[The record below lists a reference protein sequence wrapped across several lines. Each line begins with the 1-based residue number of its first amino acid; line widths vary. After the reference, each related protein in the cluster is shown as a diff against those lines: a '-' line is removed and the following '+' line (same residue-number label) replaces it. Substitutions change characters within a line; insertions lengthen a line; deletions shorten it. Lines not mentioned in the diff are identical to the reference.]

1 LMREA
6 TAHQIT
12 VTTVSFGKDADRVL
26 MDAIAHWGQGRSYH
40 AEDPLGIP
48 RIFTAETILVS
59 RALIEEKPF
68 RPVVQTEHELLRGL
82 PIAQAPPLYGY
93 VVTYGKPAAELVL
106 VTPQDDPLL
115 AAQRY
120 GLGRTVAFTAD
131 LGPRWGKD
139 WMRWSSFP
147 RFVAQMVR
155 WIQRKSTAET
165 FDARVEVQEGKGI
178 VQAEVYD
185 ARERFVNHLH
195 LEGKVLAPGR
205 QTLPIA
211 FTQTAPGRY
220 QGRFPMQGRGDYLLT
235 LVGKQ
240 GDTSVGPKTV
250 GMTVPYSPEY
260 LGLDINYSLLRRLA
274 ARTGG
279 EVLQPNAPEDAAELL
294 FASSGQS
301 LSVFQDYW
309 PWFVIAALC
318 LFVGDIAV
326 RQWPARRPAR
336 AEVQAPMA
344 DYTYADLDAIV
355 HRRAAEHRR
364 RSMLPRDAQ
373 GPATTSEERRRRG

>member
-1 LMREA
+1 
-6 TAHQIT
+6 
-12 VTTVSFGKDADRVL
+12 
-26 MDAIAHWGQGRSYH
+26 
-40 AEDPLGIP
+40 
-48 RIFTAETILVS
+48 
-59 RALIEEKPF
+59 
-68 RPVVQTEHELLRGL
+68 
-82 PIAQAPPLYGY
+82 
-93 VVTYGKPAAELVL
+93 VL

-139 WMRWSSFP
+139 WMRWPSFP

-165 FDARVEVQEGKGI
+165 FDTRVEVQEGEGM
-178 VQAEVYD
+178 VQADVYD
-185 ARERFVNHLH
+185 ARERFVNHLR

-294 FASSGQS
+294 FASPGQS
-301 LSVFQDYW
+301 RTAFKDYW

-336 AEVQAPMA
+336 AAEVQEPMA
-344 DYTYADLDAIV
+344 DYTYADLDTIV
-355 HRRAAEHRR
+355 HRRAEERRR
-364 RSMLPRDAQ
+364 RSMLARNAQ
-373 GPATTSEERRRRG
+373 ERAMISEERKRRG